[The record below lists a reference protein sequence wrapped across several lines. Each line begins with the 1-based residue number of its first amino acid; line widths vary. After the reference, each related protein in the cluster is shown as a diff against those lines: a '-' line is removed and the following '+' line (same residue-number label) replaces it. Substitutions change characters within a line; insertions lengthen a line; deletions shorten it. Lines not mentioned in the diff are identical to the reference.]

1 MECNVCIDFAQH
13 CWYNQIVKFSTGLLK
28 SCGTERKT
36 HLKNMKEHTYLIEFD
51 YTIQEAVGIHARPAG
66 LLVKEVKKYK
76 STVTVIKG
84 DKSSNALKLMALM
97 GMGVK
102 CGDTVTVT
110 VEGEDEDTAAPA
122 LEAFFKEHL

>member
-1 MECNVCIDFAQH
+1 
-13 CWYNQIVKFSTGLLK
+13 
-28 SCGTERKT
+28 
-36 HLKNMKEHTYLIEFD
+36 MKQFE
-51 YTIQEAVGIHARPAG
+51 YTIQEAVGIHARPGG

-76 STVTVIKG
+76 SAVTVIKG
-84 DKSSNALKLMALM
+84 DKSCNALKLMALM

-110 VEGEDEDTAAPA
+110 VEGEDEEIAAPA

>member
-1 MECNVCIDFAQH
+1 
-13 CWYNQIVKFSTGLLK
+13 
-28 SCGTERKT
+28 
-36 HLKNMKEHTYLIEFD
+36 MKQFD

-76 STVTVIKG
+76 STVTVIKD

-97 GMGVK
+97 G
-102 CGDTVTVT
+102 TVTVT

>member
-1 MECNVCIDFAQH
+1 
-13 CWYNQIVKFSTGLLK
+13 
-28 SCGTERKT
+28 
-36 HLKNMKEHTYLIEFD
+36 MKQFD

-110 VEGEDEDTAAPA
+110 AQAVEHKIVVTVEDTGCGIAEKDLPRV
-122 LEAFFKEHL
+122 KENVL